1 MMNRKWLL
9 AAALFI
15 MPPLSSATQTGQQKA
30 RGLEDVSAFVRGIH
44 ADSISYDAAR
54 EYTEHSEAL
63 LAMLENGDDAPYW
76 PNVTMVLGFTGH
88 GALVDPLIDFL
99 HGGKDDDIPW
109 STAVYR
115 GRASAITALGYL
127 IHHNTAESDEAIG
140 MAMNYLRTSVN
151 PQKWIEREREI
162 PWLAAREDSERER
175 LRMRLSTSAVL
186 ALALTGHDEAEGE
199 LHRLVD
205 GGEGVPARLRQVAE
219 SALPHWERIKKDGLA
234 EYYRNSEQG
243 AIASRR

>member
-1 MMNRKWLL
+1 MTNRKWLFVGVL
-9 AAALFI
+9 LV
-15 MPPLSSATQTGQQKA
+15 MPPLSSVAQTGRQEA
-30 RGLEDVSAFVRGIH
+30 RGSEDVIAFVRGIH

-54 EYTEHSEAL
+54 EHTEHSDAL
-63 LAMLENGDDAPYW
+63 LAMLENGDNIQYW
-76 PNVTMVLGFTGH
+76 SNVTMVLGFTGH

-99 HGGKDDDIPW
+99 HGGNNQDIPW

-127 IHHNTAESDEAIG
+127 IHHNTAEDDETVG
-140 MAMNYLRTSVN
+140 MAMGYLRASVD
-151 PQKWIEREREI
+151 PRMWIEREI
-162 PWLAAREDSERER
+162 PWLIAREDSERER

-186 ALALTGHDEAEGE
+186 ALALTGRDEALSE
-199 LHRLVD
+199 LHKLAE

-234 EYYRNSEQG
+234 EYYRTSDQG
-243 AIASRR
+243 VVASRR